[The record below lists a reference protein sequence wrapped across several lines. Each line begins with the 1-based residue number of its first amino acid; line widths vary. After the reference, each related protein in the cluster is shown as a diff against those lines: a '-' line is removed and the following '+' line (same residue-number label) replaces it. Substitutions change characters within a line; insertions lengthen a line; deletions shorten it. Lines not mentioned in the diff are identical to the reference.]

1 MYGGD
6 VSHSPA
12 SLPFVHVRV
21 RVVVP
26 PPLPRVCSLLLD
38 GHYGKSGSFNAARHV
53 LDRGLGRGSAA
64 YVKPVGFTPHA
75 GTVYTLVG
83 SSAKVR
89 LRLSMLAAHKRHS
102 ALAT

>member
-1 MYGGD
+1 MC
-6 VSHSPA
+6 VCVC
-12 SLPFVHVRV
+12 LC
-21 RVVVP
+21 P
-26 PPLPRVCSLLLD
+26 PPRFRSLLLNR
-38 GHYGKSGSFNAARHV
+38 HYGNSDSFNAAHHV